1 MSHYSVIKCIR
12 NVHSRNLSGFD
23 AAIYKMF
30 NHEVDLV
37 LRKSLFFLLLVLVLL
52 ILLLL
57 ETKEYGQE

>member
-1 MSHYSVIKCIR
+1 VFHYSVIKRIR

-37 LRKSLFFLLLVLVLL
+37 LRKSLFFLLLVLL